1 MNRKKTDAAGY
12 IHFEKNG
19 DYILGNNSS
28 GIALIKL
35 DHRSWIL
42 NNFDV
47 AGRTLNTKNTD
58 MFIYTDRGV
67 HRPGDT
73 VHLSAIVR
81 INSTIPPEKQPVL
94 LKIKN
99 PQGQIV
105 HNDRKPCGSN
115 GHVYFPISTEL
126 TDPTGN
132 WLAELTIGDQ
142 KFTQVLRIETIK
154 PFRLKIDTDLP
165 EKLMPPNLKIDGF
178 ITSKYLFGAPASKL
192 ETVVKAQLSKAT
204 FVPPDY
210 PDYVFSSPLKTFQE
224 RQLTIFKGKLNEN
237 GKRRINYRL
246 PDLSK
251 ISHPLNARITTMVYE
266 KGGSFTSQSDMIKVY
281 PHSAQTGIKNIF
293 KSRSVRIGEKYQVPI
308 LVVDTNGKPV
318 SNHRL
323 KIAVYVNRS
332 HWWWDY
338 DRREKRDFRMM
349 ESTYLIEKHQYLSAG
364 EPLLHALSV
373 DDYGRH
379 YIEVT
384 DLETGHESGI
394 FFYVSGWGQLPVEE
408 RKRNYL
414 HISSDKN
421 IYNVGDQA
429 KLSFESPQAGMALL
443 TVEQGSRI
451 ISTNWKNVSPGQTTF
466 TVNLN
471 KEMLPNCYA
480 SISMIQPHN
489 QNTNDVPMRLYGVK
503 TLYVEDK

>member
-1 MNRKKTDAAGY
+1 
-12 IHFEKNG
+12 
-19 DYILGNNSS
+19 
-28 GIALIKL
+28 
-35 DHRSWIL
+35 
-42 NNFDV
+42 
-47 AGRTLNTKNTD
+47 
-58 MFIYTDRGV
+58 
-67 HRPGDT
+67 
-73 VHLSAIVR
+73 
-81 INSTIPPEKQPVL
+81 
-94 LKIKN
+94 
-99 PQGQIV
+99 
-105 HNDRKPCGSN
+105 
-115 GHVYFPISTEL
+115 
-126 TDPTGN
+126 
-132 WLAELTIGDQ
+132 
-142 KFTQVLRIETIK
+142 
-154 PFRLKIDTDLP
+154 
-165 EKLMPPNLKIDGF
+165 
-178 ITSKYLFGAPASKL
+178 
-192 ETVVKAQLSKAT
+192 
-204 FVPPDY
+204 
-210 PDYVFSSPLKTFQE
+210 
-224 RQLTIFKGKLNEN
+224 
-237 GKRRINYRL
+237 
-246 PDLSK
+246 
-251 ISHPLNARITTMVYE
+251 
-266 KGGSFTSQSDMIKVY
+266 MIKVY